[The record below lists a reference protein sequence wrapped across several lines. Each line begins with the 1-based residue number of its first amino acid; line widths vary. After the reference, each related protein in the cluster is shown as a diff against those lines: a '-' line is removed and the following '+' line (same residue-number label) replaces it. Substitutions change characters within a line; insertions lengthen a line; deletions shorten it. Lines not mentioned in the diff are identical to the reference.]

1 MENMIEEMNKIKW
14 YHRIFINGVM
24 TPGANYEL
32 QNSLDILPLPEDL
45 TGKSVLDIGCW
56 DGYYSFECEKRNA
69 KRVVANDKFM
79 WEKESSFWS
88 KDQGFDFAHKHLNSK
103 VEKVISSV
111 EDLEQKNLG
120 TFDYV
125 LMLCVVCLSKNP
137 VQYIEIA
144 RNLCSGTLILELHVD
159 MLDIPYPAAKYY
171 TGNHGDN
178 EINDYWGMNPLA
190 VQSIMEDL
198 GFTNISHKIIDPG
211 NRAIFSGDII
221 R

>member
-14 YHRIFINGVM
+14 YHRIPINEVT

-69 KRVVANDKFM
+69 RRVVANDKYM

-88 KDQGFDFAHKHLNSK
+88 KDKGFDFAHKHLNSK
-103 VEKVISSV
+103 VEKVVSSV
-111 EDLEQKNLG
+111 EDLESKNLG
-120 TFDYV
+120 KFDYV

-159 MLDIPYPAAKYY
+159 MLDIPYPSAKYY
-171 TGNHGDN
+171 TGNHKND

-198 GFTNISHKIIDPG
+198 GFTNINHKIIEPG
-211 NRAIFSGDII
+211 NRAIFSGDILK
-221 R
+221 

>member
-32 QNSLDILPLPEDL
+32 QNSLNILPLPEDL

-144 RNLCSGTLILELHVD
+144 KNLCSGTLILELHVD

-171 TGNHGDN
+171 TGNHGND

-198 GFTNISHKIIDPG
+198 GFTNISYKIIEPG
-211 NRAIFSGDII
+211 NRAIFSGDILK
-221 R
+221 